1 MAKSVAD
8 PVLVMSDFVAVPPL
22 VIALYVLALAA
33 PVSSQFFEL
42 SAATAATTIV
52 ATAVAAGLA
61 IAGLAFTESR
71 FILRPCGS
79 ASRAGA
85 EGEFP

>member
-42 SAATAATTIV
+42 SAATVATIV
-52 ATAVAAGLA
+52 VAAVAAGLA

-71 FILRPCGS
+71 FILGPFGS
-79 ASRAGA
+79 GSRAGA